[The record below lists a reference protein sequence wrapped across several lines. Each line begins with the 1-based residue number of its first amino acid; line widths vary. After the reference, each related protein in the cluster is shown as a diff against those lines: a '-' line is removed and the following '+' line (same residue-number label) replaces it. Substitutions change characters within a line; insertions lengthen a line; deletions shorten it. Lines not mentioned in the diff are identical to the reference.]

1 MDSANLNHFLE
12 VIVVNKELMEDVL
25 NVIPE
30 CSSMM
35 ILNVDKLRLWDVLKR
50 IIEENALTV
59 LQVNN
64 LIIVFRFR
72 FE

>member
-30 CSSMM
+30 CSSVM
-35 ILNVDKLRLWDVLKR
+35 ILNVDKLRLWDVLR
-50 IIEENALTV
+50 RTIEENALTV